1 MYTSFDHTAKV
12 KKERFAM
19 PEDSSHNEKTYVLDA
34 ENAAEMAR
42 LIQQDLLITRH
53 MGGLLPEQP
62 DFANISRVLD
72 VGCGPGGWVH
82 EVAAA
87 HPSLEAV
94 GIDISTIMIQYARVQ
109 AGVRG
114 LDNARFEVMDATKPL
129 QFPANSFDLINARL
143 IFAFMPLDGWPRLVQ
158 ECLRLLRSGG
168 LLRLTECEWCITN
181 GEAFERLN
189 GMGTRAL
196 KLAGRSFSPDG
207 RQLGMSPMLGRFL
220 LDAGFQRITIKG
232 HAIDFSARMEAHDAY
247 YQDYRVLFKLLQPFL
262 VNMKVTT
269 QEEVAWLYEQMLEEM
284 RSDGFRGVAFL
295 LTATGEKPR

>member
-1 MYTSFDHTAKV
+1 
-12 KKERFAM
+12 M
-19 PEDSSHNEKTYVLDA
+19 PEAVPQSDNTYLLDA

-53 MGGLLPEQP
+53 MGGLLPERP
-62 DFANISRVLD
+62 DFASISRVLD
-72 VGCGPGGWVH
+72 IGCGPGGWIH
-82 EVAAA
+82 EVASA
-87 HPSLEAV
+87 HPSLETV
-94 GIDISTIMIQYARVQ
+94 GIDISPSMIQYAQAQARV
-109 AGVRG
+109 RN
-114 LDNARFEVMDATKPL
+114 LHNAHFAVMDATKAL
-129 QFPANSFDLINARL
+129 QFPADFFDLITARL

-158 ECLRLLRSGG
+158 ECLRLLRPGG

-207 RQLGMSPMLGRFL
+207 RQLGMTPMLGRFL
-220 LDAGFQRITIKG
+220 HDAGYRPVSIKG

-262 VNMKVTT
+262 ISMKVTT

-284 RSDGFRGVAFL
+284 QSDGFRGVAFL
-295 LTATGEKPR
+295 LTAAGEKPS